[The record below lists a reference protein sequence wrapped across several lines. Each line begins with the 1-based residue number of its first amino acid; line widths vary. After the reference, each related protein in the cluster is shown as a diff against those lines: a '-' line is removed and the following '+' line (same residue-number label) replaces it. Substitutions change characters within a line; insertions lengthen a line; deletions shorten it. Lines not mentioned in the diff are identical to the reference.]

1 MGAAR
6 SIAHRVRSYNHDTY
20 VHDTT
25 VFMTDTPD
33 HDRTSAPEYM
43 RRIRSFVLREGRMTP
58 AQQRA
63 FDEHWAR
70 YGIDY
75 RGDGTAHDFA
85 ASFGRQAPLVLEIGF
100 GNGEALAWA
109 SEHDQARDFIG
120 VEVHGPGVGRLMNV
134 LAAREAN
141 NVRLYRHD
149 AVEVL
154 QHEVAPGTLAEARIW
169 FPDPWHKKRHNKRRL
184 IQPEFV
190 ALLASRMAPNGLLHL
205 ATDWQ
210 AYAEH
215 MLEVMEA
222 APGWRNQLG
231 PGQYAEKPE
240 WRIETHFER
249 RGLKLGHG
257 VWDLLYRKS

>member
-1 MGAAR
+1 M
-6 SIAHRVRSYNHDTY
+6 SEPHDDAL
-20 VHDTT
+20 HL
-25 VFMTDTPD
+25 
-33 HDRTSAPEYM
+33 

-70 YGIDY
+70 FGLDY
-75 RGDGTAHDFA
+75 SAQPRNYA
-85 ASFGRQAPLVLEIGF
+85 ASFGRTAPQVLEIGF

-109 SEHDQARDFIG
+109 SEHDAARDFIG
-120 VEVHGPGVGRLMNV
+120 IEVHGPGVGRLMNA
-134 LAAREAN
+134 LAARDAH

-154 QHEVAPGTLAEARIW
+154 EHEVTPSSLDEVRVW

-184 IQPEFV
+184 IQPDFV
-190 ALLASRMAPNGLLHL
+190 ALLATRMQPNGLLHL

-210 AYAEH
+210 PYAEH
-215 MLEVMEA
+215 MLAVLEA
-222 APGWRNQLG
+222 APDWRNKLG
-231 PGQYAEKPE
+231 PNQYAEKPA

-249 RGLKLGHG
+249 RGMKLGHG
-257 VWDLLYRKS
+257 VWDLLYRRV

>member
-1 MGAAR
+1 
-6 SIAHRVRSYNHDTY
+6 
-20 VHDTT
+20 
-25 VFMTDTPD
+25 MTDQPAPD
-33 HDRTSAPEYM
+33 HASESSATEPAYL

-63 FDEHWAR
+63 FDAHWSR
-70 YGIDY
+70 FGLDY
-75 RGDGTAHDFA
+75 A
-85 ASFGRQAPLVLEIGF
+85 AQPRDLTQTFGRQAPQVMEIGF

-109 SEHDQARDFIG
+109 SEHDPARDYIG
-120 VEVHGPGVGRLMNV
+120 VEVHGPGVGRLMNA
-134 LAAREAN
+134 LAERDAG

-154 QHEVAPGTLAEARIW
+154 ENAIAPGALSEVRIW
-169 FPDPWHKKRHNKRRL
+169 FPDPWHKKRHNKRRI
-184 IQPEFV
+184 IQSEFV

-210 AYAEH
+210 AYADH

-222 APGWRNQLG
+222 APDWRNDVA
-231 PGQYAEKPE
+231 PGAYAEKPD

-257 VWDLLYRKS
+257 VRDLLYRRR

>member
-1 MGAAR
+1 MADHEPTHQDGSDDAAVP
-6 SIAHRVRSYNHDTY
+6 AYL
-20 VHDTT
+20 
-25 VFMTDTPD
+25 
-33 HDRTSAPEYM
+33 

-63 FDEHWAR
+63 FDTLWSR
-70 YGIDY
+70 FGIDFA
-75 RGDGTAHDFA
+75 GAGSTHDFA
-85 ASFGRQAPLVLEIGF
+85 ASFGRHAPLVLEIGF

-109 SEHDQARDFIG
+109 SEHDTARDFIG
-120 VEVHGPGVGRLMNV
+120 IEVHGPGVGRLMNA
-134 LAAREAN
+134 LAARDAT
-141 NVRLYRHD
+141 NVKLYKHD

-154 QHEVAPGTLAEARIW
+154 EHAIAPGLLAEVRIW

-184 IQPEFV
+184 IQPEFA
-190 ALLASRMAPNGLLHL
+190 ALLASRMAPDGLLHL

-210 AYAEH
+210 PYAEH

-222 APGWRNQLG
+222 APDWRNALG
-231 PGQYAEKPE
+231 PGRYADKPA

-257 VWDLLYRKS
+257 VRDLLYRKA

>member
-1 MGAAR
+1 MPTPAADAAAGVGADKAWRLRPAR
-6 SIAHRVRSYNHDTY
+6 YNGR
-20 VHDTT
+20 
-25 VFMTDTPD
+25 MTDTPD
-33 HDRTSAPEYM
+33 EHTPDYM

-63 FDEHWAR
+63 FDTLWSR
-70 YGIDY
+70 FGIDY
-75 RGDGTAHDFA
+75 RGAPHDFA
-85 ASFGRQAPLVLEIGF
+85 ANFGRHAPLVLEIGF

-120 VEVHGPGVGRLMNV
+120 VEVHGPGVGRLMNA
-134 LAAREAN
+134 LAARDAG
-141 NVRLYRHD
+141 NVRLYKHD

-154 QHEVAPGTLAEARIW
+154 QHEIAPGALAEARIW

-190 ALLASRMAPNGLLHL
+190 ALLASRMAPDGLLHL

-210 AYAEH
+210 PYAEY
-215 MLEVMEA
+215 MLDVMES
-222 APGWRNQLG
+222 APAWRNQLG
-231 PGQYAEKPE
+231 AGQYAEKPA

-257 VWDLLYRKS
+257 VRDLLYRKV

>member
-1 MGAAR
+1 
-6 SIAHRVRSYNHDTY
+6 
-20 VHDTT
+20 
-25 VFMTDTPD
+25 MTDQHD
-33 HDRTSAPEYM
+33 HDGEHDDAEHPHFM

-63 FDEHWAR
+63 FDDHWAR
-70 YGIDY
+70 FGLDY
-75 RGDGTAHDFA
+75 TATRQDCA
-85 ASFGRQAPLVLEIGF
+85 ARFGRNAPLVLEIGF

-109 SEHDQARDFIG
+109 SENDLGRDFIG
-120 VEVHGPGVGRLMNV
+120 VEVHGPGVGRLMNA
-134 LAAREAN
+134 LAARNAT
-141 NVRLYRHD
+141 NVRLYKHD

-154 QHEVAPGTLAEARIW
+154 ENEIPPGTLAEARIW
-169 FPDPWHKKRHNKRRL
+169 FPDPWHKKRHNKRRI

-210 AYAEH
+210 PYAEH

-222 APGWRNQLG
+222 APDWRNDIG
-231 PGQYAEKPE
+231 PGHYAEKPA

-257 VWDLLYRKS
+257 VWDLLYRKV

>member
-1 MGAAR
+1 
-6 SIAHRVRSYNHDTY
+6 
-20 VHDTT
+20 
-25 VFMTDTPD
+25 MTDNDPQN
-33 HDRTSAPEYM
+33 APAYL

-63 FDEHWAR
+63 FDTVWSR
-70 YGIDY
+70 FGIDY
-75 RGDGTAHDFA
+75 RAEPHDFQT
-85 ASFGRQAPLVLEIGF
+85 SFGRSAPLVLEIGF

-109 SEHDQARDFIG
+109 SEHDPARNFIG
-120 VEVHGPGVGRLMNV
+120 IEVHGPGVGRLMNT
-134 LAAREAN
+134 LAARDAA
-141 NVRLYRHD
+141 NVRLYKHD

-154 QHEVAPGTLAEARIW
+154 EHEIAPASLAEVRIW
-169 FPDPWHKKRHNKRRL
+169 FPDPWHKKRHNKRR
-184 IQPEFV
+184 IIRPEF
-190 ALLASRMAPNGLLHL
+190 AELLASRMAPGGLLHL

-222 APGWRNQLG
+222 APGWTNAVG
-231 PGQYAEKPE
+231 PQQYAEKPD

-257 VWDLLYRKS
+257 VWDLLYRRAG

>member
-1 MGAAR
+1 MSG
-6 SIAHRVRSYNHDTY
+6 
-20 VHDTT
+20 
-25 VFMTDTPD
+25 TDD
-33 HDRTSAPEYM
+33 HSAPEYM

-63 FDEHWAR
+63 FDAHWSR

-75 RGDGTAHDFA
+75 RGDGTPHDFS
-85 ASFGRQAPLVLEIGF
+85 ASFGRQVPLVLEIGF

-120 VEVHGPGVGRLMNV
+120 VEVHGPGVGRLMNA
-134 LAAREAN
+134 LAARAAN
-141 NVRLYRHD
+141 NVRLYRYD

-154 QHEVAPGTLAEARIW
+154 QHEIAPGTLAEARIW

-190 ALLASRMAPNGLLHL
+190 ALLASRMTSNGLLHL

-222 APGWRNQLG
+222 APDWRNQLG

>member
-1 MGAAR
+1 M
-6 SIAHRVRSYNHDTY
+6 HE
-20 VHDTT
+20 
-25 VFMTDTPD
+25 TDETDSPD
-33 HDRTSAPEYM
+33 HRSPDYM

-63 FDEHWAR
+63 FDTLWSR
-70 YGIDY
+70 FGIDY
-75 RGDGTAHDFA
+75 HAALQDFGA
-85 ASFGRQAPLVLEIGF
+85 RFGRRALRVMEIGF

-120 VEVHGPGVGRLMNV
+120 VEVHGPGVGRLMNT
-134 LAAREAN
+134 LAARDAS
-141 NVRLYRHD
+141 NVRLYKHD

-154 QHEVAPGTLAEARIW
+154 EHEIGPGALAEARIW

-184 IQPEFV
+184 IQPDFV
-190 ALLASRMAPNGLLHL
+190 ALLASRMAPDGLLHL

-222 APGWRNQLG
+222 SPHWRNQLG
-231 PGQYAEKPE
+231 PRQYAEKPA

-249 RGLKLGHG
+249 RGMKLGHG
-257 VWDLLYRKS
+257 VWDLLYRRV

>member
-1 MGAAR
+1 
-6 SIAHRVRSYNHDTY
+6 
-20 VHDTT
+20 
-25 VFMTDTPD
+25 MTDQHD
-33 HDRTSAPEYM
+33 HDGEHDDAEHPHFM

-70 YGIDY
+70 FGIDY
-75 RGDGTAHDFA
+75 TATPQDYDA
-85 ASFGRQAPLVLEIGF
+85 RFGRSAPRVLEIGF

-109 SEHDQARDFIG
+109 SENDLGRDFIG
-120 VEVHGPGVGRLMNV
+120 VEVHGPGVGRLMNA
-134 LAAREAN
+134 LAARDAS
-141 NVRLYRHD
+141 NVRVYKHD

-154 QHEVAPGTLAEARIW
+154 ENEIPPGTLAEARIW
-169 FPDPWHKKRHNKRRL
+169 FPDPWHKKRHNKRRI
-184 IQPEFV
+184 IQPDFV
-190 ALLASRMAPNGLLHL
+190 ALLASRMAPSGLLHL

-210 AYAEH
+210 PYAEH

-222 APGWRNQLG
+222 APDWRNDIG
-231 PGQYAEKPE
+231 PGQYAEKPA

-257 VWDLLYRKS
+257 VWDLLYRKA

>member
-1 MGAAR
+1 
-6 SIAHRVRSYNHDTY
+6 
-20 VHDTT
+20 
-25 VFMTDTPD
+25 MTDQHD
-33 HDRTSAPEYM
+33 HDGEHDEAEHPQFM

-63 FDEHWAR
+63 FDDHWAR
-70 YGIDY
+70 FGIDY
-75 RGDGTAHDFA
+75 TATPQDYA
-85 ASFGRQAPLVLEIGF
+85 ARFGRNAPLVLEIGF

-109 SEHDQARDFIG
+109 SENDLGRNFIG
-120 VEVHGPGVGRLMNV
+120 VEVHGPGVGRLMNA
-134 LAAREAN
+134 LAARDAT
-141 NVRLYRHD
+141 NVRLYKHD

-154 QHEVAPGTLAEARIW
+154 ENEIPPGTLAEARIW
-169 FPDPWHKKRHNKRRL
+169 FPDPWHKKRHNKRRI

-210 AYAEH
+210 PYAEH

-222 APGWRNQLG
+222 APDWRNDIG
-231 PGQYAEKPE
+231 PGHYAEKPA

-257 VWDLLYRKS
+257 VWDLLYRKV